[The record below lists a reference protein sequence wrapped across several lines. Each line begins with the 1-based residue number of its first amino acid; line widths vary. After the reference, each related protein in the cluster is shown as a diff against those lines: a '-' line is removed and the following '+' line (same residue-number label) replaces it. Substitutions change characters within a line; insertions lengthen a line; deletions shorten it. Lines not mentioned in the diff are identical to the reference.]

1 MIKMNLC
8 FVIGKIVSDIKFEF
22 IINSKN
28 ISVAI
33 FEIELSNNSTVKVK
47 GYNEIADYCYKDLK
61 NIDTIMIQGRVEE
74 NGKIEISVIFKIN
87 YYLTCSLPKYV
98 LIG

>member
-1 MIKMNLC
+1 MFCEVIKINLC

-47 GYNEIADYCYKDLK
+47 GYN
-61 NIDTIMIQGRVEE
+61 
-74 NGKIEISVIFKIN
+74 
-87 YYLTCSLPKYV
+87 
-98 LIG
+98 